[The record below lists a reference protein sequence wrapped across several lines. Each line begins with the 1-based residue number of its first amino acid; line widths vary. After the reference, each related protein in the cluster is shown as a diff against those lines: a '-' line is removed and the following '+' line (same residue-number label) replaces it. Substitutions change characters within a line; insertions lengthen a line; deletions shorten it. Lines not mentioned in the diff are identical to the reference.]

1 MESAFYFVL
10 SEEVRHIS
18 SERINYFS
26 SSYFN
31 ARVNVC
37 KVPKEY
43 GVNVCKVLWSDCKGF
58 KICIICFEF
67 ESGCVSLVRA
77 WNSQD
82 FTRSLGPIKYTFR
95 EVGFFSNKKK
105 M

>member
-31 ARVNVC
+31 ARVNVY
-37 KVPKEY
+37 KVSKEC
-43 GVNVCKVLWSDCKGF
+43 GVIAKG
-58 KICIICFEF
+58 
-67 ESGCVSLVRA
+67 L
-77 WNSQD
+77 
-82 FTRSLGPIKYTFR
+82 RSA
-95 EVGFFSNKKK
+95 
-105 M
+105 

>member
-43 GVNVCKVLWSDCKGF
+43 GVNVCKVPKECGVIVKG
-58 KICIICFEF
+58 
-67 ESGCVSLVRA
+67 L
-77 WNSQD
+77 
-82 FTRSLGPIKYTFR
+82 RS
-95 EVGFFSNKKK
+95 V
-105 M
+105 